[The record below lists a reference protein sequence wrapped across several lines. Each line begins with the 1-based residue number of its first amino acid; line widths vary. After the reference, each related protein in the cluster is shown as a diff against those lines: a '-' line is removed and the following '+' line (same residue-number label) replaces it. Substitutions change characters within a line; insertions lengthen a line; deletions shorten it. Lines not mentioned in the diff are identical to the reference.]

1 MIIQRRSHTA
11 NDFWS
16 NDIWNIPL
24 FYPN

>member
-11 NDFWS
+11 NDFRS